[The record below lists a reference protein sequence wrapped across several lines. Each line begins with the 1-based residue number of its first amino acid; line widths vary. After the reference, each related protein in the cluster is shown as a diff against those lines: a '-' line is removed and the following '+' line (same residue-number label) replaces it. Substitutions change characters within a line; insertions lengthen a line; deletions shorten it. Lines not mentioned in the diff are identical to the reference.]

1 MKSRIYTTT
10 IVISSLLV
18 FALNAGTVAFVSVIT
33 KGECGGRDDKP
44 LIQ

>member
-1 MKSRIYTTT
+1 MKSRIYSTT

-18 FALNAGTVAFVSVIT
+18 FALNAGTVAFVSVLAQ
-33 KGECGGRDDKP
+33 GECGGRDDKP